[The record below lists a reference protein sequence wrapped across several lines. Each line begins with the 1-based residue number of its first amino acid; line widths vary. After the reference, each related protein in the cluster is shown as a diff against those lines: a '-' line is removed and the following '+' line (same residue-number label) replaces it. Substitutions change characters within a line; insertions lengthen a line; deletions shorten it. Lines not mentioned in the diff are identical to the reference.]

1 MNFVPTTATP
11 PASTL
16 QISHDPQAQLRG
28 LYCALLESQEQFDEF
43 KQLLALYPVPPEQV
57 VEEEPADAARVRATL
72 NAKLRSWV
80 ASPFADLSVAQVL
93 QWRAIVVDERLNV
106 SMSPWKESAAY

>member
-1 MNFVPTTATP
+1 MNFVATAATP

-16 QISHDPQAQLRG
+16 QISHEPQAQLRG
-28 LYCALLESQEQFDEF
+28 LYCALLESQEHFDEF
-43 KQLLALYPVPPEQV
+43 KQLLALYPVPAEPV
-57 VEEEPADAARVRATL
+57 VEEETADAARVRATL

-80 ASPFADLSVAQVL
+80 AGPFADLSASQVL

-106 SMSPWKESAAY
+106 SVSPWKESSAY